1 MTSAVAKMISKRL
14 LSESAQNKFGRD
26 DPYFETIPAT
36 DLHGNLKPHSKPRRV
51 KRTPN
56 PLIPDPDR
64 EVLTKVKRRAYRL
77 DNCISFCG
85 VKLGWSSILGF
96 IPALGDFIDLFMAL
110 MVLNTAMKVSPGK
123 DKDLLKGKMV
133 MNIIID
139 FAIGLVP
146 FLGDIADTFFR
157 ANTRNAIA
165 LEKMLNERVKKQQGS
180 LTNGGGTQRIENGM
194 TEKRSRHGHTGSDES
209 RRQQVPITMP
219 PRAKSATRAA
229 RDYMGRGGSRERD
242 LERGDGHVPMRQNR
256 F

>member
-14 LSESAQNKFGRD
+14 LSESAQNKFGRQ
-26 DPYFETIPAT
+26 DPYFETMPAT
-36 DLHGNLKPHSKPRRV
+36 DLHGNPKPHSKPGRV

-56 PLIPDPDR
+56 PLIPEPDR

-85 VKLGWSSILGF
+85 IKFGWSSIVGF

-123 DKDLLKGKMV
+123 DRDALRAKMM
-133 MNIIID
+133 MNIIVD

-146 FLGDIADTFFR
+146 VLGDVADTFFR

-165 LEKMLNERVKKQQGS
+165 LEKMLNDRVKKQQQGA
-180 LTNGGGTQRIENGM
+180 LTTKNGGVSEKQRSSNG
-194 TEKRSRHGHTGSDES
+194 GHRGSDES
-209 RRQQVPITMP
+209 RHHQEVPITMP

-229 RDYMGRGGSRERD
+229 RGYIGRGGSRERD
-242 LERGDGHVPMRQNR
+242 LERGEGHPSMQQIRR
-256 F
+256 